1 MDSSSDSDSA
11 GDSASVSVN
20 NKKSSNGALYTFT
33 KNGEGTVL
41 QKLIQF

>member
-1 MDSSSDSDSA
+1 MDSSSDSDSDSA
-11 GDSASVSVN
+11 GDSVSVN

-33 KNGEGTVL
+33 SNGEGTVL